1 MNLFNRRQFGV
12 VVMLGMAAIAGAGT
26 AFAEPAKGVPEAIAK
41 KGELV
46 VGLEGTYPPLTIRT
60 SPANSSAST
69 SISPTRFANASA

>member
-41 KGELV
+41 K
-46 VGLEGTYPPLTIRT
+46 R
-60 SPANSSAST
+60 
-69 SISPTRFANASA
+69 